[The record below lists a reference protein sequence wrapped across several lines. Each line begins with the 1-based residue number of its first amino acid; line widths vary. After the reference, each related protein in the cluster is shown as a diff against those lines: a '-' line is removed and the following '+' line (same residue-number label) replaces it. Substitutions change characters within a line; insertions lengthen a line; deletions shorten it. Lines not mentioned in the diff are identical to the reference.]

1 MLHNVRIVL
10 LHELVVKKNQITTL
24 KVTWLAIMKDLNP
37 ISQVSWHYRRLI
49 FGSAYGAAL
58 KWTKFFAF
66 RTLLIHWSKPKRK
79 THFSILRFFEL
90 LSHQFE
96 IKIIVISL
104 LERAPLTIEL
114 GTCHLCE
121 FRINNATFYFH
132 ILLRYIFVFH
142 LKISVF
148 IVFIYLFI
156 YFFFLMKYQISAAEY
171 QTTRNRYW
179 W

>member
-1 MLHNVRIVL
+1 MSWLW
-10 LHELVVKKNQITTL
+10 KKNQITTL

-49 FGSAYGAAL
+49 FGFAYGAAL
-58 KWTKFFAF
+58 KWTKFLVF
-66 RTLLIHWSKPKRK
+66 RIILIHWSKPKCK

-90 LSHQFE
+90 PSHQFE
-96 IKIIVISL
+96 INIIVISL

-114 GTCHLCE
+114 GTCHLRE

-142 LKISVF
+142 HKISVF
-148 IVFIYLFI
+148 IVFIYLFFV
-156 YFFFLMKYQISAAEY
+156 FF
-171 QTTRNRYW
+171 W
-179 W
+179 WSIKFPQQNTKQPETGIGDKKFSLELFV